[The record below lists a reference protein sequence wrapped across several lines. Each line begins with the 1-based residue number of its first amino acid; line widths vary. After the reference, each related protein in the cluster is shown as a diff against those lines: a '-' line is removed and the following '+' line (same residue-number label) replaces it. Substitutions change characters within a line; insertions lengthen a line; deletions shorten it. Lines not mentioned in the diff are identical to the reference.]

1 MCIPIIGV
9 SVSSKRPAQSAQAFQ
24 EELGELVR
32 RAEDQ
37 EIDLARARDVEAS
50 ENGCKYMIEI
60 SRVRDS

>member
-1 MCIPIIGV
+1 MPTIDV
-9 SVSSKRPAQSAQAFQ
+9 SVSTKPSAQSAQAFQ

-37 EIDLARARDVEAS
+37 EIDLARARDIEAS